1 MHAADLH
8 GDKWRCVFLLADH
21 STPQT
26 VEIWDLSRLVSTSSE
41 EAEEG
46 AGEEKY
52 QKNKKNWSKMWQM
65 KQQLTVTASVQQ
77 VLIINKPFCF
87 PKDRFTVTRQ
97 VFYNFTVS
105 QKKEKK
111 KKTWKFDLLHTK

>member
-1 MHAADLH
+1 
-8 GDKWRCVFLLADH
+8 
-21 STPQT
+21 
-26 VEIWDLSRLVSTSSE
+26 
-41 EAEEG
+41 
-46 AGEEKY
+46 
-52 QKNKKNWSKMWQM
+52 M

-111 KKTWKFDLLHTK
+111 KNLKV